1 MPGRFLAYILVYISN
16 LIIILAVIGLG
27 HSLKGIR
34 SQSEAI
40 ELQEEY
46 NERMKQLLSR
56 YQLKLSDPM
65 PDERTREVLENSL
78 RRGLE

>member
-16 LIIILAVIGLG
+16 LIIILAVIGPG

-46 NERMKQLLSR
+46 NERMKQ
-56 YQLKLSDPM
+56 KLSDPM
-65 PDERTREVLENSL
+65 PDERTREVPENSL
-78 RRGLE
+78 

>member
-16 LIIILAVIGLG
+16 LIIILAVIGPG

-46 NERMKQLLSR
+46 NERMKLLLGR
-56 YQLKLSDPM
+56 YQLKLSNPM
-65 PDERTREVLENSL
+65 LDERTREVLENSL
-78 RRGLE
+78 

>member
-1 MPGRFLAYILVYISN
+1 MSGRFLAYILVYISN
-16 LIIILAVIGLG
+16 LIIILAVIGPG

-46 NERMKQLLSR
+46 NERMKQLLGS
-56 YQLKLSDPM
+56 M
-65 PDERTREVLENSL
+65 PAQDRCRCLIHCWMSVPEKC
-78 RRGLE
+78 

>member
-1 MPGRFLAYILVYISN
+1 MSERFLVYISKYF
-16 LIIILAVIGLG
+16 IILAVIGPG

-46 NERMKQLLSR
+46 NERMKQLLGR

-65 PDERTREVLENSL
+65 LNERTREVLENSL
-78 RRGLE
+78 